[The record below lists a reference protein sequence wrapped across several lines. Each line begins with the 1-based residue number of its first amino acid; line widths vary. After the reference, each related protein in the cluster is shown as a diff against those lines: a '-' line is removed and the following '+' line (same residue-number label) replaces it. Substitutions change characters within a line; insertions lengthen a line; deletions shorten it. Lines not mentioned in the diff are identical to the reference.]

1 MEKQATPMLD
11 SAHGKQ
17 GVGIAVV
24 RRADHTDFA
33 DCLIERS
40 GAMRDCEYTATF
52 DKGAADA
59 GMRLVTRT
67 LPQAQPVD
75 ATRQP
80 TRDQASESTSNTTPS
95 NILTAVFATCSVS
108 KYA

>member
-17 GVGIAVV
+17 GVGIAVF

-40 GAMRDCEYTATF
+40 GAVHDRDYTATF
-52 DKGAADA
+52 DKADA
-59 GMRLVTRT
+59 GMRLITRT
-67 LPQAQPVD
+67 A
-75 ATRQP
+75 A
-80 TRDQASESTSNTTPS
+80 
-95 NILTAVFATCSVS
+95 
-108 KYA
+108 